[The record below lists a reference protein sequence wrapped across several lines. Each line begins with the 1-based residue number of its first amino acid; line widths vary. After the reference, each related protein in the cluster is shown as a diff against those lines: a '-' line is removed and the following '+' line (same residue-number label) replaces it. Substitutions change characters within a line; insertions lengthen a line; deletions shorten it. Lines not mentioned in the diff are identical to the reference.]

1 MNFKPPVE
9 TMSVEDLP
17 QNKIKYTSLK
27 GNKVVMPYKG
37 DISEYNQNTCNG
49 KLKIKHK
56 INGKKY
62 YSIICGIESINN
74 DSNEIG
80 AGNKIGEMSE
90 NTLTWMLVDSSGD
103 SQNIYDVFKEKE
115 GENKKDDKSGIS
127 NISSKENYAD
137 MAKNSDAVTKR
148 VLDVMTTPLK
158 LINKFIGSGNKVNE
172 DKLNEEIDRIKQL
185 LK

>member
-1 MNFKPPVE
+1 MI
-9 TMSVEDLP
+9 P
-17 QNKIKYTSLK
+17 Q
-27 GNKVVMPYKG
+27 
-37 DISEYNQNTCNG
+37 
-49 KLKIKHK
+49 
-56 INGKKY
+56 
-62 YSIICGIESINN
+62 
-74 DSNEIG
+74 
-80 AGNKIGEMSE
+80 
-90 NTLTWMLVDSSGD
+90 GD

-127 NISSKENYAD
+127 NISSKENYPD